1 MKQIG
6 KIYAETFLGRL
17 LRLVELFSNVASISE
32 QPLSM
37 VQRVANPFHLT
48 CLLNLLLIS
57 SPRSKITVLKII
69 QNLIRVEIP
78 SEVFEET
85 TSICKQNQSEKTS
98 SFFEEMD
105 AQRVKFNDTDFINF
119 LFSYLMQI
127 KSTMWSNDKIES
139 QGQYEVA
146 QEIYNVFQLIQEVG
160 SDEKYAHWK

>member
-105 AQRVKFNDTDFINF
+105 A
-119 LFSYLMQI
+119 
-127 KSTMWSNDKIES
+127 
-139 QGQYEVA
+139 
-146 QEIYNVFQLIQEVG
+146 
-160 SDEKYAHWK
+160 